1 MLFLS
6 FFSYFCSDKTK
17 KKMEETALSGFLSGF
32 ATAYFA
38 LHAYQLFRRENSSRL
53 QRVVAVIFVQ
63 WALFNLKD
71 FFMTMHDYSNQ
82 SVHDML
88 VLIDGTSLI
97 GYTCLIYEL
106 IRPGWATIRK
116 VLIMLLAYVPFFA
129 TWYFLRDDMVIR
141 CYMACLFLSS
151 CYGYV
156 MPASMSIISET
167 TTLTSIRQIFP
178 GYAWWLGSSS
188 PVNCFGSSSLS
199 SAIR

>member
-1 MLFLS
+1 
-6 FFSYFCSDKTK
+6 
-17 KKMEETALSGFLSGF
+17 MEETALSGFLSGF

-116 VLIMLLAYVPFFA
+116 VLIMLLAYVP
-129 TWYFLRDDMVIR
+129 
-141 CYMACLFLSS
+141 
-151 CYGYV
+151 YGV
-156 MPASMSIISET
+156 
-167 TTLTSIRQIFP
+167 LQ
-178 GYAWWLGSSS
+178 YAKRSVGKGKTDTYRRGFRPPWSNVPKRGL
-188 PVNCFGSSSLS
+188 PRL
-199 SAIR
+199 